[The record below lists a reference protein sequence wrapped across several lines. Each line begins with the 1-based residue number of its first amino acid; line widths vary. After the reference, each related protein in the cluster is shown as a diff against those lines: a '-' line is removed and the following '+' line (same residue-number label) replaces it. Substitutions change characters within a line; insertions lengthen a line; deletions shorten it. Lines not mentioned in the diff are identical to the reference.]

1 MLPTISGA
9 YIFCINNCKV
19 QGSKVGKKE
28 SNKVKRQSK
37 NKVKLPVN
45 KY

>member
-9 YIFCINNCKV
+9 ICINNCKV
-19 QGSKVGKKE
+19 QGLKVGKKE

-37 NKVKLPVN
+37 NKVKLN